1 MIIRTI
7 DRSDFDF
14 IIELTAAENI
24 RYTEKDLSR
33 ILDYEPEGCF
43 IAVDRERKLG
53 IVTTVIFEKIGWIGN
68 VFVVES
74 ARRRGAGTRLVKE
87 ALQYTRRKGVEF
99 PKLYC
104 FPHRVAFY
112 RRLGFATE
120 LNVQIVNGI
129 GRAMSFANVEALRED
144 SLDELM
150 TLDRRLFGANR
161 SRMLLRLHQEFKE
174 CCFGAYLGEKLV
186 GYVMASG
193 SESEYELGPWV
204 CEPRYQNMFAEDL
217 LKAEMNRLD
226 GKNFEL
232 ASPMHN
238 ALAERILKENGLEPK
253 GVAVRM
259 GYGKV
264 HTGKIEGILGIAGLD
279 RG

>member
-53 IVTTVIFEKIGWIGN
+53 IVTTVVFEKIGWIGN

-87 ALQYTRRKGVEF
+87 ALQYMRRKCVEF

-104 FPHRVAFY
+104 FPHRIAFY
-112 RRLGFATE
+112 RRLGFAAE

-238 ALAERILKENGLEPK
+238 ALAERILKENDLEPK

-264 HTGKIEGILGIAGLD
+264 HTGKTEGILGIAGLD